1 MLYPQKPK
9 TISTI
14 PGMITP
20 NGKLN
25 RENQTL
31 NFKPPRFKAVS
42 TVMIKSIT
50 AHFIPSWLSRVA
62 LIAAV
67 VVIPCA
73 KHHAV
78 LKKSP
83 CPAM

>member
-1 MLYPQKPK
+1 
-9 TISTI
+9 
-14 PGMITP
+14 MITP
-20 NGKLN
+20 NGKLK

-31 NFKPPRFKAVS
+31 NFKPPRFRAVR
-42 TVMIKSIT
+42 TVMINRIT

-67 VVIPCA
+67 VVMPCA
-73 KHHAV
+73 KHHAEV
-78 LKKSP
+78 KKSP